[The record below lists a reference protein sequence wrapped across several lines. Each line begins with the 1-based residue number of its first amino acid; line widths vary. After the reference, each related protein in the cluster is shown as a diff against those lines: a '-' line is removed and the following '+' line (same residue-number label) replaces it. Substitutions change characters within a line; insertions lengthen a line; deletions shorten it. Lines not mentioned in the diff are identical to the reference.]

1 MKADGS
7 FANSE
12 IIVVLR
18 QLLTFQFI
26 LRSAG
31 FQKGEIT
38 NDVFEADFN
47 GLDVYCA
54 LFSDKMPH
62 LWKTEI
68 YFQFDLALDSL
79 QLLVER
85 D

>member
-1 MKADGS
+1 MKANGS

-31 FQKGEIT
+31 FQEGEIT

-54 LFSDKMPH
+54 LLSDEMPH
-62 LWKTEI
+62 LWNTEI
-68 YFQFDLALDSL
+68 YF
-79 QLLVER
+79 
-85 D
+85 

>member
-54 LFSDKMPH
+54 LLSDKMPH

-79 QLLVER
+79 RLLVER